1 MVVSF
6 VIVIL
11 LIFGFLLGFK
21 RGFTYQLIKMLGV
34 FIVLFLS
41 ITLKDELGLFL
52 LNNFDVFI
60 SNTIHDFIFVF
71 IYGIGS
77 YLVIRD
83 KLSLSNLLVYQTLI
97 GFYQSISF
105 IILFFIFNLIFR
117 IILKISASFEKLL
130 KATIILG
137 IPSKILG
144 GILGFIEYYIYV
156 FLVLIIVSLPIFN
169 LDIKSGVAN
178 FMLNKTPIISK
189 SGIDILD
196 DVKDEYKKDE
206 EINEQEIIDIL
217 IKNEII
223 SKKDVYKLIK
233 DGKIKN
239 VEVR

>member
-1 MVVSF
+1 MVVSL

-52 LNNFDVFI
+52 LNNFDVFNLNSSI
-60 SNTIHDFIFVF
+60 SII
-71 IYGIGS
+71 I
-77 YLVIRD
+77 
-83 KLSLSNLLVYQTLI
+83 
-97 GFYQSISF
+97 YQSISF
-105 IILFFIFNLIFR
+105 IILFFIFNLILR

-196 DVKDEYKKDE
+196 DVTDEYQKDE
-206 EINEQEIIDIL
+206 EINEQEILDIL

>member
-1 MVVSF
+1 MVVSL

-52 LNNFDVFI
+52 LNNFDVFNLNSSI
-60 SNTIHDFIFVF
+60 SII
-71 IYGIGS
+71 I
-77 YLVIRD
+77 
-83 KLSLSNLLVYQTLI
+83 
-97 GFYQSISF
+97 YQSISF
-105 IILFFIFNLIFR
+105 IILFFIFNLILR

-233 DGKIKN
+233 DGKINN